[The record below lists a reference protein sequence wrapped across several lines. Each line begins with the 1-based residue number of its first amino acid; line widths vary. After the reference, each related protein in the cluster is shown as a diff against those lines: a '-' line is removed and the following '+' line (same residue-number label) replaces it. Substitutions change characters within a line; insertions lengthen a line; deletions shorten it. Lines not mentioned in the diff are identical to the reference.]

1 MDIHQNARTTPHS
14 RAALVRRVRAGEPPK
29 TVAAGV
35 GVCDKTVRKWAGRF
49 SREGAAG
56 LADRSSRPHRLRCP
70 TAPAVAEQ
78 VIALRRQRLLMKH
91 IAAQLEL
98 SIATVSR
105 LLKPAC
111 LSRVSARDPPLLIQR
126 YEYAAPGD
134 LLHIDTKKLGRFH
147 RVGSRITGTHQKRS
161 LGAGFEVT
169 HVCIDDYSRV
179 AYIEV
184 LPNERKETTTA
195 FLVRALDH
203 FQALGISVARIMT
216 DNGSA
221 YRSHLIAD
229 LCRSRKMR
237 HIFTRP
243 YTPRTNGKAER
254 FIQTALR
261 EWAYARPYHHS
272 QQRTDALLPWLH
284 SYNHHR
290 PHRGIGGR
298 TPISRL
304 PKDNLLQP
312 DT

>member
-105 LLKPAC
+105 LLKRAC
-111 LSRVSARDPPLLIQR
+111 LSRLSALDPPLLIQR

-134 LLHIDTKKLGRFH
+134 LLHLDTKKLGRPPGRFAHH
-147 RVGSRITGTHQKRS
+147 RHSPKAQSRGRLRGHPRLHRRLFARS
-161 LGAGFEVT
+161 L
-169 HVCIDDYSRV
+169 H
-179 AYIEV
+179 
-184 LPNERKETTTA
+184 
-195 FLVRALDH
+195 
-203 FQALGISVARIMT
+203 
-216 DNGSA
+216 
-221 YRSHLIAD
+221 
-229 LCRSRKMR
+229 
-237 HIFTRP
+237 
-243 YTPRTNGKAER
+243 
-254 FIQTALR
+254 
-261 EWAYARPYHHS
+261 
-272 QQRTDALLPWLH
+272 
-284 SYNHHR
+284 
-290 PHRGIGGR
+290 
-298 TPISRL
+298 
-304 PKDNLLQP
+304 
-312 DT
+312 